1 MALYVS
7 GVAEMRRRLTGSSN
21 FSTLPYVYS
30 QGDKRSFFMSV
41 TSDSILTDMSI
52 FTSSVI
58 LGEQDR
64 MALMCI
70 YDFEDWN
77 H

>member
-1 MALYVS
+1 MPPIATSFL
-7 GVAEMRRRLTGSSN
+7 AA
-21 FSTLPYVYS
+21 TLNDILHI
-30 QGDKRSFFMSV
+30 GFFTESV
-41 TSDSILTDMSI
+41 T
-52 FTSSVI
+52 